1 MKELFLSILVLATLF
16 LCSSANAFTI
26 DLMED
31 WQLNLS
37 NDGNNIGTIVSDEML
52 LKGVTLNNSTPYAG
66 DPSPGGDFEILS
78 TFYVSGFQNN
88 DSPTEDFDINS
99 DYELTLVLTGAG
111 NYVSKQ
117 DAPNDLF
124 FSSATLEFF
133 VDTNTNYGSADSF
146 YGADDGGNKIGQFEL
161 FTGTG
166 TMDFRG
172 YPGSTADV
180 NGSTD
185 ITLIS
190 TFLKEGYWLDTLGND
205 MSLYPENTTLVFG
218 ITDMNNDFKDNP
230 TTLQIDEFT
239 ASTLTYSEEDIF
251 DFFVTNDGSFGIGT
265 AVVPEPAT
273 MLLFGSGLLGIA
285 GLARRKRE
293 TS

>member
-1 MKELFLSILVLATLF
+1 MKKLFLCVLMLATMF
-16 LCSSANAFTI
+16 LCSSASAFTI
-26 DLMED
+26 NLMED
-31 WQLNLS
+31 WQLALS

-52 LKGVTLNNSTPYAG
+52 LKGVTLNNSTPYPEVDG
-66 DPSPGGDFEILS
+66 ISPGGDFEILS

-88 DSPTEDFDINS
+88 DAPTSDFDLNE
-99 DYELTLVLTGAG
+99 DYELSLVLTGTG
-111 NYVSKQ
+111 NYVAKQ

-124 FSSATLEFF
+124 FTSATLEFF
-133 VDTNTNYGSADSF
+133 IDTNTNYGSTDSF
-146 YGADDGGNKIGQFEL
+146 YGADDGTRIAEFEL
-161 FTGTG
+161 FSGSG

-190 TFLKEGYWLDTLGND
+190 TYLRTGYWLDTFGND

-230 TTLQIDEFT
+230 NTTQINEFT
-239 ASTLTYSEEDIF
+239 DQGLTYSKDDIY
-251 DFFVTNDGSFGIGT
+251 DFFITNDGSFGIAY

-273 MLLFGSGLLGIA
+273 LFLFGTGLLGLA
-285 GLARRKRE
+285 GIVRRRKY
-293 TS
+293 